1 MSRSLKES
9 GAASMESQD
18 KIWVVTTESFETR
31 APGDRLV
38 VETELRVE
46 QLSGSINLFLGQL
59 DSVLRDTPKQVGKFQ
74 LTEFELYAEV
84 STDGTLK
91 VLGTGI
97 GVGAMGG
104 LKFKFC
110 RTSSLSE

>member
-1 MSRSLKES
+1 MDD
-9 GAASMESQD
+9 QD
-18 KIWVVTTESFETR
+18 KIWFVTTESLETR

-38 VETELRVE
+38 VETELHVE
-46 QLSGSINLFLGQL
+46 QLSGNINLFLGQL
-59 DSVLRDTPKQVGKFQ
+59 DKLLEDAPDQVGKFQ

-97 GVGAMGG
+97 GVGAIGG

-110 RTSSLSE
+110 RRASS

>member
-1 MSRSLKES
+1 MDSK
-9 GAASMESQD
+9 D
-18 KIWVVTTESFETR
+18 KIWVVTTESLETR
-31 APGDRLV
+31 SPGDRFV
-38 VETELRVE
+38 VEAELQVE
-46 QLSGSINLFLGQL
+46 QLSSNINLFLGQL
-59 DSVLRDTPKQVGKFQ
+59 DSVLKDTPERVGKFQ

-97 GVGAMGG
+97 GVGATGG

-110 RTSSLSE
+110 RTPSLPT